1 MNSVY
6 NAPLPPQIMVPSV
19 CMNKF
24 PIDFGLMGKYRLNFI
39 YIPPPN
45 THTHTHTHLPPQT
58 KSILQIGLFSNR
70 VFLYAIGGSLF
81 GQLLVIYFPP
91 LQAVFQTEALGAW
104 DLLFLVA
111 ISSSV
116 LILDEVRKLWRSGC
130 QFFFRQRCKRRSK
143 LDDIRSV

>member
-1 MNSVY
+1 M
-6 NAPLPPQIMVPSV
+6 L
-19 CMNKF
+19 C
-24 PIDFGLMGKYRLNFI
+24 
-39 YIPPPN
+39 
-45 THTHTHTHLPPQT
+45 THSSLQT

-91 LQAVFQTEALGAW
+91 LQAVFQTEALRAK

-111 ISSSV
+111 ISSTV
-116 LILDEVRKLWRSGC
+116 LIMDEVRKWWRSGC
-130 QFFFRQRCKRRSK
+130 QLFFRRFKKRTK